1 MALSRDEL
9 RAELKRLRDLAASNG
24 EWTMAQDAK
33 LQSVMEGFRAR
44 LAQRTTEVAAAVSNH
59 DQQIERAHARLCNV
73 CNEFDL
79 LSHTQFMEHRV
90 YDDGEAPADAPSAS
104 AEEAPP
110 ADAAEPTDA
119 TLVKECAGL
128 VQVGVRATAAFPADA
143 DDAADGP
150 VSEFSYPELALPFVI
165 GTPEFLADDL
175 CGLFAADGD
184 RGMTASSFCSAAE
197 SEASGAVTSEQES
210 DGDDDDDD
218 DDSDGDDESESSEEE
233 AA

>member
-128 VQVGVRATAAFPADA
+128 VQVGVRATAAFPARNAGRRARGQRLGRERVVDR
-143 DDAADGP
+143 AAACSRVRGTARLKQPPHRRALAAAPRLLNVAILRAVREPDEAEAEIQPRHVRSP
-150 VSEFSYPELALPFVI
+150 VAHL
-165 GTPEFLADDL
+165 
-175 CGLFAADGD
+175 
-184 RGMTASSFCSAAE
+184 TA
-197 SEASGAVTSEQES
+197 Q
-210 DGDDDDDD
+210 
-218 DDSDGDDESESSEEE
+218 
-233 AA
+233 